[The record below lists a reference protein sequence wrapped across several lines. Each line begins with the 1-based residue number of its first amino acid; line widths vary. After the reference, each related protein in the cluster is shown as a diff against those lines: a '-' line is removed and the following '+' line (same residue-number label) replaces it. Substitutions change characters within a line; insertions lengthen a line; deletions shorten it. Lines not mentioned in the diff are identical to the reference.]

1 VDHLAALQGEVVAM
15 AAALDA
21 ADPARDITACP
32 GWTVADLTAH
42 ITAIHH
48 WVMGALR
55 NEGSPAYDEKPAGP
69 QDYAHASSAMIARLA
84 ELPSDAPCWTF
95 NSQDRTAGFWRRR
108 QLQEVSIHRWDVDQH
123 ELDPQIA
130 EAGVDEVLDFFLPR
144 QVALGRTTLPTGTL
158 TLTSGDRTWTLGE
171 GIPTARVAGSAAD
184 LNLLL
189 WGRRSL
195 DHVTLDGDGAFAAAV
210 LASGLTP

>member
-15 AAALDA
+15 AAALEA
-21 ADPARDITACP
+21 ADPARDVTSCP
-32 GWTVADLTAH
+32 GWTVADLTSH
-42 ITAIHH
+42 ITAVHH
-48 WVMGALR
+48 WVIGALR
-55 NEGSPAYDEKPAGP
+55 NEGSPPYEEKPAGP
-69 QDYAHASSAMIARLA
+69 QDYAEASTALVHRLT
-84 ELPSDAPCWTF
+84 ELPPDAPCWTF

-123 ELDPQIA
+123 DLDPQIA

-144 QVALGRTTLPTGTL
+144 QVALGRITLPPGTL
-158 TLTSGDRTWTLGE
+158 NLAADGRTWSLGAGE
-171 GIPTARVAGSAAD
+171 PSANVSGSAAD
-184 LNLLL
+184 VNLLL

-195 DHVTLDGDGAFAAAV
+195 DDVTVEGDRAFAAAV